1 DLNGDG
7 YADRLYAADMAAQL
21 WRFDIYS
28 GNAAS
33 ALVTGGVI
41 ASLGSHDESPHTN
54 ANARR
59 FYNAPD
65 AAALQVNNGP
75 VFMNIAI
82 GSGYRGRPLN
92 TQTQD
97 RFYAIRDHR
106 PFTKLTQEQYDGLT
120 IIGDGDL
127 TDVTTDLSPSLPAS
141 AAGWKIQLNQP
152 GDQWRG
158 EKVLSAANT
167 FQNTIF
173 FTTYTPAASA
183 ASNACTLAVGSN
195 RA

>member
-1 DLNGDG
+1 
-7 YADRLYAADMAAQL
+7 
-21 WRFDIYS
+21 
-28 GNAAS
+28 
-33 ALVTGGVI
+33 
-41 ASLGSHDESPHTN
+41 
-54 ANARR
+54 
-59 FYNAPD
+59 
-65 AAALQVNNGP
+65 
-75 VFMNIAI
+75 
-82 GSGYRGRPLN
+82 N

-195 RA
+195 RAYVISAFDASPRAPRDHEVDPDDPDAPAPSPSPEDRYEELAQGGIAPEVTFLFPEHNKVICLSGVEVLGACTSFNSR